1 MKISIKD
8 AAALLGMAQ
17 QTLRIG
23 LQRGLFP
30 FGVAIPTSKNRYT
43 YNITKE
49 RLDKYI
55 KGEL

>member
-55 KGEL
+55 